1 MLGDAPSDTHCRRG
15 AEHESKALILGRNMG
30 SRFIRGSTWKEAY
43 RIALLETDPGMV
55 RHRIAAAHRA
65 ILERIVE
72 VYCEPPRSEYRELV
86 TALHYL
92 SMLENKPHEEYQQHS
107 PGTS

>member
-1 MLGDAPSDTHCRRG
+1 
-15 AEHESKALILGRNMG
+15 
-30 SRFIRGSTWKEAY
+30 
-43 RIALLETDPGMV
+43 MV